1 MGGQWDNNDIV
12 MIMFWSRSSPLSPI
26 QFHALLVSGHPH
38 LIPSIGLGTGA
49 AWEPVMGPGLLPW
62 EPHQKTPPG
71 FQAVLWTRQV
81 QHCMAC
87 HQLWQF
93 KGSTLALAIITLE
106 LEALIPDWF
115 SVFTDL
121 LKKAQVR
128 GTGGKPHHRHD
139 VGVCLEQIPPPFL
152 QFPAELLK
160 KYF

>member
-1 MGGQWDNNDIV
+1 MAWD
-12 MIMFWSRSSPLSPI
+12 RATGPSSLP
-26 QFHALLVSGHPH
+26 A
-38 LIPSIGLGTGA
+38 
-49 AWEPVMGPGLLPW
+49 GPG
-62 EPHQKTPPG
+62 HQKTPLG

-128 GTGGKPHHRHD
+128 EAGRGKGTTGAVSEVTWNQWPRLVTVQYPKFD
-139 VGVCLEQIPPPFL
+139 
-152 QFPAELLK
+152 QFIRFKNKRRL
-160 KYF
+160 FFM

>member
-1 MGGQWDNNDIV
+1 
-12 MIMFWSRSSPLSPI
+12 MFWSCSSLSLYSYLA

-38 LIPSIGLGTGA
+38 LIPSIGSSFNVDCDPATDPDLPPA
-49 AWEPVMGPGLLPW
+49 GPG
-62 EPHQKTPPG
+62 HQKMPPG

-93 KGSTLALAIITLE
+93 KGSTLALAIIILE
-106 LEALIPDWF
+106 LEVLTPDWF

-128 GTGGKPHHRHD
+128 GTCWSFSVKAFSPD
-139 VGVCLEQIPPPFL
+139 YCLQKSLDIL
-152 QFPAELLK
+152 
-160 KYF
+160 